1 MDAPSVTYQIDL
13 PCKGLASTGG
23 PGGGNEVVSPRY
35 EATTAAARATPADVA
50 DDAPDVEA
58 ALLAALP
65 LALLVLLLLLLL
77 LLPHAATAM
86 HTAAA
91 VATAKHRR
99 RL

>member
-77 LLPHAATAM
+77 PHAATAM